1 MPHLCT
7 VFNGMEK
14 DEREILLEKFAE
26 ANRRLQIVNEQLAIA
41 NKKLKEYEE
50 KAQKAEN
57 ASKMKSLFLANMS
70 HEIRTPL
77 NAIEGFSRVIVE
89 TDSPEDRMKFFEIIE
104 SNNNR
109 LQSLVNEILD
119 LSRVE
124 SGEIVIKKSPTD
136 LHDLCQGIK
145 NLFKFRCPDTV
156 RLEWENPLMTVS
168 FNTDANRLTQVF
180 SNLISNALKH
190 TSSGKISYGYKII
203 NEGQQIQFFVD
214 DTGSGI
220 AKEDID
226 HIFETYVSRDAE
238 TTKNGYGLGLPL
250 CKIIVETDS
259 PEDRMKFFEIIES
272 NNNRLQSLV
281 NEILDL
287 SRVESGEIVMKKSP
301 TDLHDLCQGIKNLF
315 KFRCPDTVRLE
326 WENPLMTV
334 NFNTD
339 ANRLTQ
345 VFSNLISNS
354 LKHTASGRISYGYQ
368 IINDG
373 QQIRFFEEDTGNGIA
388 KEDMDH
394 IFETYVSRDA
404 ETTKNG
410 YGLGLPLCKII
421 VEKLG
426 GSITVQS
433 ELGKGSR
440 FEFTLPFEG
449 TIGGIDTN
457 KPSTTTNVRTI
468 RISGRSDDPNKQK
481 ILVAEDEDSN
491 YELVKIVLQKRYKL
505 LRAHNGIEAV
515 TINEDEHPDLVL
527 MDIRMPEMNGLD
539 ATRIIKEVSPSTPV
553 IALSAY
559 AFEENIR
566 DAKDAGCDEFM
577 AKPFK
582 VEALIEMVKKY
593 LDK

>member
-1 MPHLCT
+1 
-7 VFNGMEK
+7 MEK
-14 DEREILLEKFAE
+14 DEREILLQKFAD
-26 ANRRLQIVNEQLAIA
+26 ANRKLLLVSEQLSIA

-50 KAQKAEN
+50 KAQKAEK

-124 SGEIVIKKSPTD
+124 SGEIVMKKTSTD
-136 LHDLCQGIK
+136 LNELCTSIK
-145 NLFKFRCPDTV
+145 NLFKFRCPDNV
-156 RLEWENPLMTVS
+156 KLEWQKPLMPVA
-168 FNTDANRLTQVF
+168 FITDANRLTQVF

-190 TSSGKISYGYKII
+190 TSSGSISFGYKVLE
-203 NEGQQIQFFVD
+203 EGQKIEFFVK
-214 DTGSGI
+214 DTGTGI

-238 TTKNGYGLGLPL
+238 T
-250 CKIIVETDS
+250 
-259 PEDRMKFFEIIES
+259 
-272 NNNRLQSLV
+272 NN
-281 NEILDL
+281 
-287 SRVESGEIVMKKSP
+287 
-301 TDLHDLCQGIKNLF
+301 
-315 KFRCPDTVRLE
+315 
-326 WENPLMTV
+326 
-334 NFNTD
+334 
-339 ANRLTQ
+339 
-345 VFSNLISNS
+345 
-354 LKHTASGRISYGYQ
+354 
-368 IINDG
+368 
-373 QQIRFFEEDTGNGIA
+373 
-388 KEDMDH
+388 
-394 IFETYVSRDA
+394 
-404 ETTKNG
+404 NG

-426 GSITVQS
+426 GTIAVES
-433 ELGKGSR
+433 ELNKGTT
-440 FEFTLPFEG
+440 FTFVMPFEG
-449 TIGGIDTN
+449 TIGGVDQAKTT
-457 KPSTTTNVRTI
+457 TTTNVRTI
-468 RISGRSDDPNKQK
+468 RISGRPDDVNMKK

-515 TINEDEHPDLVL
+515 TINEEEKPDLIL

-539 ATRIIKEVSPSTPV
+539 ATRIIKEVTSNTPV

-566 DAKDAGCDEFM
+566 DAKAAGCDDFM

-582 VEALIEMVKKY
+582 VENLIEVVKKY
-593 LDK
+593 LDN

>member
-1 MPHLCT
+1 MAHGKKPKEVDNFSFFLLELEIILLLLQHLCT
-7 VFNGMEK
+7 VFYGMEK

-26 ANRRLQIVNEQLAIA
+26 ANRRLQLVNEQLSIA

-50 KAQKAEN
+50 KAQKAEK

-124 SGEIVIKKSPTD
+124 SGEIVMKKSLTD

-156 RLEWENPLMTVS
+156 KLIWEKPLMTVS

-190 TSSGKISYGYKII
+190 TSSGKIIYGYKVIQ
-203 NEGQQIQFFVD
+203 EGQQIQFFVE

-220 AKEDID
+220 AKEDIE

-238 TTKNGYGLGLPL
+238 T
-250 CKIIVETDS
+250 S
-259 PEDRMKFFEIIES
+259 
-272 NNNRLQSLV
+272 
-281 NEILDL
+281 
-287 SRVESGEIVMKKSP
+287 
-301 TDLHDLCQGIKNLF
+301 
-315 KFRCPDTVRLE
+315 
-326 WENPLMTV
+326 
-334 NFNTD
+334 
-339 ANRLTQ
+339 
-345 VFSNLISNS
+345 
-354 LKHTASGRISYGYQ
+354 
-368 IINDG
+368 
-373 QQIRFFEEDTGNGIA
+373 
-388 KEDMDH
+388 
-394 IFETYVSRDA
+394 
-404 ETTKNG
+404 KNG

-426 GSITVQS
+426 GTISVTS
-433 ELGKGSR
+433 EQGKGSR
-440 FEFTLPFEG
+440 FEFTMPFEG
-449 TIGGIDTN
+449 TIGGVDHN
-457 KPSTTTNVRTI
+457 KPTTTTNVRTI
-468 RISGRSDDPNKQK
+468 RISGRPDELNKK
-481 ILVAEDEDSN
+481 TILVAEDEDSN

-505 LRAHNGIEAV
+505 IRAHNGIEAV
-515 TINEDEHPDLVL
+515 TFNEDEHPDLVL

-539 ATRIIKEVSPSTPV
+539 ATRIIKEVSSNTPV

-566 DAKDAGCDEFM
+566 DAREAGCDDFM

-582 VEALIEMVKKY
+582 VEALIEIVRKY
-593 LDK
+593 LEK